1 MLRALLPLTAVRLCL
16 LLVLCLPVT
25 QATAQEEQKNESQS
39 HKIRVG
45 SSTLDVLFSGPVDNQ
60 ASKTILDWTRRSAR
74 AVTIYYGRFPVP
86 SVRIRIKPYPG
97 RGVRGGRA
105 YGGAQPVITI
115 SAGTSS
121 TPHDFAQDWRM
132 VHEMIHLA
140 FPMLDQRHNWMT
152 EGLAVYV
159 ESIARLQAKDLDEAT
174 VWKGF
179 VDGMQK
185 GLPRA
190 GDKGLDHT
198 PTWGRTYW
206 GGAIFCL
213 VADLEIRAQTNGKK
227 NLQDALRGVLAAG
240 GDHRTHWPLVKAL
253 KAGDAATGTRV
264 LMDLYEAWRATPVD
278 PKLAELWK
286 RLGVEDN
293 GRTVSFDDT
302 ADLASVR
309 REIGKPAA
317 H

>member
-1 MLRALLPLTAVRLCL
+1 MPRVRLPAIVFRLFL
-16 LLVLCLPVT
+16 LLVLCLPVSWA
-25 QATAQEEQKNESQS
+25 QAQGGSQN
-39 HKIRVG
+39 HEIKVG
-45 SSTLDVLFSGPVDNQ
+45 TSKLKVLFSTPVGDEARQ
-60 ASKTILDWTRRSAR
+60 TILDWTRRSAR
-74 AVTIYYGRFPVP
+74 AVTVYYGQFPVP
-86 SVRIRIKPYPG
+86 SVRIRIDPFPG

-115 SAGTSS
+115 AAGTSS
-121 TPHDFAQDWRM
+121 TPYDFAQDWRM
-132 VHEMIHLA
+132 VHEIIHLA

-159 ESIARLQAKDLDEAT
+159 ESVARLQAKDLDEAT

-179 VDGMQK
+179 VDGMEK
-185 GLPRA
+185 GVPGA
-190 GDKGLDHT
+190 GDRGLDHT

-213 VADLEIRAQTNGKK
+213 VADLEIRAQTKGKK
-227 NLQDALRGVLAAG
+227 TLQDALRGVLASG
-240 GDHRTHWPLVKAL
+240 GNHRSHWPLVKAL
-253 KAGDAATGTRV
+253 KAGDATTGTNV

-286 RLGVEDN
+286 RLGIEDN

-309 REIGKPAA
+309 REIGKPAV